1 MTFAKQIVRG
11 LAVGALAVGLTT
23 AASAQNGTNF
33 HVLSNGMDAVYLN
46 IGGGSGQTGG
56 ADGLGNWIDG
66 NDLRGNYVTALGEFG
81 YRQTTFFTSQCVLG
95 APPAVALDF
104 PGILFIEF
112 DGRNPNDQDIFTRPA
127 CTAGIPNGTTTG
139 GFLPY
144 GLSPGASTN
153 FFLAGLPTGA
163 GLPSTAAILLPN
175 NGLAPASN
183 GGTATL
189 IAAAGAS
196 LPIAST
202 GFCWVVMF
210 TWAPSALVGLD
221 NIDGWWHWNIN
232 SVNNNQYW
240 GISNDELNSFS
251 SNTVGLSGNQTQL
264 DAFFASFEY
273 EWQATTRDPSMNT
286 ALNPAGINGTG
297 PYYVADNNG
306 GINFNGGWDLGRHG
320 GVSISGTGGTL
331 NPITGNGTQDPAG
344 TPSGGVT
351 AYGYHSW
358 DNFPAVPSLRT
369 VWHQVD
375 WAGVLGVDPESL
387 GPGYDALVG
396 PPGQRL
402 PVGVS
407 SLVNPGAGWPQA
419 VSIGQFT
426 LMFHTPNTAHA
437 ETDPVG
443 FPAGSFGVGGQWAA
457 TNMLPIGGL
466 APTCQAVPV
475 AVQYGSVAVKSD
487 LSDFEFD
494 PAVDR
499 VSVTGNIMIID

>member
-11 LAVGALAVGLTT
+11 LAVGAIAVGLTT

-33 HVLSNGMDAVYLN
+33 HVLSNGLDAVYLN

-56 ADGLGNWIDG
+56 ADGIGNWIDG
-66 NDLRGNYVTALGEFG
+66 NDLRGNYITALGEFG
-81 YRQTTFFTSQCVLG
+81 YRQSTFFTSECVLG

-127 CTAGIPNGTTTG
+127 CTAGLPNGTTTA

-144 GLSPGASTN
+144 GISPGASAQ

-189 IAAAGAS
+189 IAAAGAA
-196 LPIAST
+196 LPISST
-202 GFCWVVMF
+202 GFCWIVMF
-210 TWAPSALVGLD
+210 TWTPSALVGLD

-240 GISNDELNSFS
+240 GLSNDELNVYS
-251 SNTVGLSGNQTQL
+251 SNTVALSGNQTAL
-264 DAFFASFEY
+264 NTFFASFEY
-273 EWQATTRDPSMNT
+273 EWHGTTADPSMNN

-297 PYYVADNNG
+297 PYYAADNGALNP
-306 GINFNGGWDLGRHG
+306 NGGWDLGRHG
-320 GVSISGTGGTL
+320 GASISGTGGTI
-331 NPITGNGTQDPAG
+331 NPITGNGTQNPAG
-344 TPSGGVT
+344 TPSGGIPT
-351 AYGYHSW
+351 YGYMSW
-358 DNFPAVPSLRT
+358 NNEVSGLRT

-375 WAGVLGVDPESL
+375 WAGTFGVDPDTL
-387 GPGYDALVG
+387 GAGYNALVG

-407 SLVNPGAGWPQA
+407 SLVNPAPGWPQG
-419 VSIGQFT
+419 VSIAQFP
-426 LMFHTPNTAHA
+426 LMFHTPTSGHP
-437 ETDPVG
+437 ETDPLG
-443 FPAGSFGVGGQWAA
+443 FPAGSFGIVGQWGA
-457 TNMLPIGGL
+457 TNMLPINGL
-466 APTCQAVPV
+466 SEVCTIGLPV

-487 LSDFEFD
+487 LSDFEFN
-494 PAVDR
+494 PAVDKI
-499 VSVTGNIMIID
+499 SASGNIMIID